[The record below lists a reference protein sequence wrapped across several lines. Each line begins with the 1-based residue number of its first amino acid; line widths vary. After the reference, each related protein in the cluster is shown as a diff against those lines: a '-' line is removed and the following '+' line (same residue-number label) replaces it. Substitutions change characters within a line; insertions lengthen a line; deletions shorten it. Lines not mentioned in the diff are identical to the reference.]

1 MGGSDAWRLASTKV
15 AAGSAAAPSRP
26 GPVTLTTVSD
36 PTLVLARAQFPS
48 AETAIH
54 FDHASVGPISLRA
67 AAAMQQNSADHAAHG
82 FDPAW
87 RDDIERVRA
96 QVAWL
101 IGSRPDNVAF
111 VQNTSFGISIAANG
125 IDWQPGDNLV
135 IPAREFPSNYYPWL
149 NLADRG
155 VELRTVPAPDGH
167 ATIDDIAAAIDPRT
181 QALTV
186 SAVQYSNGHR
196 YDLAALGQLCRQ
208 QGVLF
213 VVDGTQAVG
222 ALTIDVEASGIDVLA
237 VSSHKWMLGPP
248 GIGFVHLSDRALD
261 VIRPSVVG
269 WLSVTDPFA
278 FDYRLDLPPSARRF
292 EPGTENIIG
301 TLGLGGTLSL
311 LGEFGPAWVEE
322 RILVLTDHIC
332 ESVARLGFRVHSP
345 RDNRSAS
352 GIVIF
357 SKTGVDPDHL
367 HRRLTAAGV
376 KCAVR
381 AGGIRFS
388 PHYYNT
394 ANEIDTAIAALD

>member
-1 MGGSDAWRLASTKV
+1 
-15 AAGSAAAPSRP
+15 
-26 GPVTLTTVSD
+26 
-36 PTLVLARAQFPS
+36 
-48 AETAIH
+48 
-54 FDHASVGPISLRA
+54 
-67 AAAMQQNSADHAAHG
+67 MQQNAADHTSNG

-101 IGSRPDNVAF
+101 VGSQPANIAF

-125 IDWQPGDNLV
+125 IDWQHGDNLV

-155 VELRTVPAPDGH
+155 VELRTVAAPDGN
-167 ATIDDIAAAIDPRT
+167 AQIDAIAAAIDGRT
-181 QALTV
+181 RAVTV

-196 YDLAALGQLCRQ
+196 YDLAALGQLCRDR
-208 QGVLF
+208 GVVF

-222 ALTIDVEASGIDVLA
+222 ALMIDADAAAIDVLA

-248 GIGFVHLSDRALD
+248 GIGFIHVSDRALD

-269 WLSVTDPFA
+269 WLSVADPFA
-278 FDYRLDLPPSARRF
+278 FDYRLDLPPSAKRF
-292 EPGTENIIG
+292 EPGTENVIG
-301 TLGLGGTLSL
+301 TVGLGGTISL
-311 LGEFGPAWVEE
+311 LEEFGPAWVEQ
-322 RILVLTDHIC
+322 RVLHLTDQIC
-332 ESVARLGFRVHSP
+332 QEVAARGFEVHSP
-345 RDNRSAS
+345 RSGGHAS

-357 SKTGVDPDHL
+357 SKTGVDPARL
-367 HRRLTAAGV
+367 HARLAAAGV

-394 ANEIDTAIAALD
+394 IDEIDAALAALD

>member
-1 MGGSDAWRLASTKV
+1 MKV
-15 AAGSAAAPSRP
+15 PSPDGTARAA
-26 GPVTLTTVSD
+26 TLMPVSD
-36 PTLVLARAQFPS
+36 PTFLAARAQFPS

-54 FDHASVGPISLRA
+54 LDHASVGPIPLRA
-67 AAAMQQNSADHAAHG
+67 AEAMQQNAAEHAGHG
-82 FDPAW
+82 FNPVW

-101 IGSRPDNVAF
+101 IGSRPGNVAF

-125 IDWQPGDNLV
+125 IDWQPGDNVV

-149 NLADRG
+149 NVADRG
-155 VELRTVPAPDGH
+155 VRLRTVEAPEGH
-167 ATIDDIAAAIDPRT
+167 ASIDAIAAAIDGGTR
-181 QALTV
+181 AVTV

-196 YDLAALGQLCRQ
+196 YDLAALGRLCRDA
-208 QGVLF
+208 GVLF

-222 ALTIDVEASGIDVLA
+222 ALAIDVDASGVDVLA

-261 VIRPSVVG
+261 VLTPSVVG

-292 EPGTENIIG
+292 EPGTENVIG
-301 TLGLGGTLSL
+301 TVGLGGTIAL
-311 LGEFGPAWVEE
+311 LQDFGPVWVEK
-322 RILVLTDHIC
+322 RILHLTDHIC
-332 ESVARLGFRVHSP
+332 QSVTARGYAVHSP
-345 RDNRSAS
+345 RRDRRAS

-357 SKTGVDPDHL
+357 SKTGVDPEHL
-367 HRRLTAAGV
+367 HVRLTATGV

-394 ANEIDTAIAALD
+394 TDEIDTAIAALD

>member
-1 MGGSDAWRLASTKV
+1 MSWGQFSPPSVPATLA
-15 AAGSAAAPSRP
+15 
-26 GPVTLTTVSD
+26 LVSE
-36 PTLVLARAQFPS
+36 PTLVAARAQFPS

-54 FDHASVGPISLRA
+54 LDHASVGPISLRVA
-67 AAAMQQNSADHAAHG
+67 EAMRQNAADHAGHG

-87 RDDIERVRA
+87 RDNLERVRA

-101 IGSRPDNVAF
+101 IGSRPANVAF

-155 VELRTVPAPDGH
+155 VELRTVAAPDGH
-167 ATIDDIAAAIDPRT
+167 ASIDAIAAAIDGRT
-181 QALTV
+181 RAVTV

-196 YDLAALGQLCRQ
+196 YDLTALGQLCRER
-208 QGVLF
+208 GVVF

-222 ALTIDVEASGIDVLA
+222 ALRIDVDAAAIDVLA

-248 GIGFVHLSDRALD
+248 GIGFVHLSNRALD

-269 WLSVTDPFA
+269 WLSVADPFA

-292 EPGTENIIG
+292 EPGTENVIG
-301 TLGLGGTLSL
+301 TVGLGGTISL
-311 LGEFGPAWVEE
+311 LQEFGPAWVEQ
-322 RILVLTDHIC
+322 RVLHLTDHLC
-332 ESVARLGFRVHSP
+332 QEVAARGFEVHSP
-345 RDNRSAS
+345 RGDSHAS

-357 SKTGVDPDHL
+357 SKTGIDADRL
-367 HRRLTAAGV
+367 HARLTAAGV
-376 KCAVR
+376 KCTVR

-394 ANEIDTAIAALD
+394 IDEIDAALAAFD